1 MSPSPLLRTS
11 PRKRASAT
19 NSLSMRS
26 LSMRACLFLTI
37 RAMARDAEVEAAKGP
52 RASLERAARGETV
65 APVVEDAAAREEKRA
80 KEEIP
85 PARRERALRAREGV
99 AAEALAVAAVAPRAV
114 TDLPD
119 NTKAMRSVRKGLP
132 EEKDSRAVLRAT
144 DQRPPFSVVREEAA
158 VVASVMAAEAPSE
171 AMSSPPLTL
180 AEPKSPHTPV
190 RDAAPPEAVVAVAV
204 RALLSEAREENDTT
218 TATAL
223 LGDMMTATALRE
235 VERDAEVTV
244 VAPEARPEE
253 LPQPLSLE
261 VLLLY

>member
-1 MSPSPLLRTS
+1 
-11 PRKRASAT
+11 
-19 NSLSMRS
+19 MRS

-65 APVVEDAAAREEKRA
+65 SPVVEDAAAREEKRA

-85 PARRERALRAREGV
+85 PERRERALKVREGV
-99 AAEALAVAAVAPRAV
+99 AVEALALAVAAVAPRAETDLQERAV
-114 TDLPD
+114 TDLQD
-119 NTKAMRSVRKGLP
+119 NTKAMRSVRKDLP
-132 EEKDSRAVLRAT
+132 EEIDTRAVLRAT
-144 DQRPPFSVVREEAA
+144 DQRAPFSVVRGAREAA
-158 VVASVMAAEAPSE
+158 SMERDAEAAEA
-171 AMSSPPLTL
+171 MNSPTLTL
-180 AEPKSPHTPV
+180 AEPQSLHTPV

-204 RALLSEAREENDTT
+204 RALLSEAREERAVRDSTT
-218 TATAL
+218 TTTTL
-223 LGDMMTATALRE
+223 LEDTMTATALRE